1 LAERQVTTV
10 EGAAVSV
17 PELGFEAH
25 PLAAAWYAA
34 LGDGP
39 EAQFYTPAM
48 WQRARIAV
56 ELLSRLLASDRPSSQ
71 MYAAL
76 QVDMKA
82 LLCDA
87 AELRRLGIEV
97 VAQRKTTA
105 DAIDWRARVD
115 YRTAALERMRQ
126 QEHEQEG

>member
-1 LAERQVTTV
+1 
-10 EGAAVSV
+10 
-17 PELGFEAH
+17 
-25 PLAAAWYAA
+25 
-34 LGDGP
+34 
-39 EAQFYTPAM
+39 M
-48 WQRARIAV
+48 WQRARIAA

-97 VAQRKTTA
+97 APRKTTA
-105 DAIDWRARVD
+105 DIIDWRARVD
-115 YRTAALERMRQ
+115 YRTAALERARQ
-126 QEHEQEG
+126 EREEAGDAG